1 MRKTYEVNVLTLRRY
16 LVYII
21 WDKKNKLVVERSFF
35 MHLMIFQRIRIEISP
50 EQGCMFKQ
58 RFSLWGPWSFWGV
71 KGGFH
76 ILPPICA
83 PVLWANGRDRLLM
96 ARCFVFCKYRTIYP
110 DPPSTQN
117 LHIIHSYPMVLVLL
131 YLFLE
136 IHGTMVLSH
145 YYPVTNYPL
154 LSQYYP
160 IIIP

>member
-1 MRKTYEVNVLTLRRY
+1 MLDEKNIWSECFNAKEVSKDPFSCISWFSSGFVLR
-16 LVYII
+16 
-21 WDKKNKLVVERSFF
+21 F
-35 MHLMIFQRIRIEISP
+35 

-76 ILPPICA
+76 ILPAICA
-83 PVLWANGRDRLLM
+83 PVLWAIGRDRLLM

-145 YYPVTNYPL
+145 YYPATNYPL

-160 IIIP
+160 ISIP